1 MLVKIIQQRGS
12 CDGIGADNCWSGES
26 PVWEVCENKVKEK
39 VLYEEALSIFIAS
52 YGKAEL

>member
-39 VLYEEALSIFIAS
+39 VLYEL
-52 YGKAEL
+52 